1 MLVNTKVWKEQEFA
15 FLCFLFIEGWSFS
28 LSMHSWTMN
37 ASTREVGL
45 AACVGYHH
53 GPSTRQRGWEKWRM
67 STLEKHSFLVVIS
80 TTFSGD
86 MLIFRRGMFL
96 MFTHLF
102 RKWSD
107 SRICSLKL
115 KPRILVYKILPNSS
129 KTTNF
134 RYTPHPVTVTTRIIP
149 FLVGNP
155 GIPN

>member
-15 FLCFLFIEGWSFS
+15 FLCFLFIEVNAFLNHERIDTWSGPCS
-28 LSMHSWTMN
+28 VRRISSWAVYKTKRLGEMKDVN
-37 ASTREVGL
+37 TWK
-45 AACVGYHH
+45 
-53 GPSTRQRGWEKWRM
+53 TF
-67 STLEKHSFLVVIS
+67 FLVVIS

-107 SRICSLKL
+107 FRICSLKL
-115 KPRILVYKILPNSS
+115 KPRILVYKILPNSP

-134 RYTPHPVTVTTRIIP
+134 RYTPHPVTVTTRTIP
-149 FLVGNP
+149 FFVGNP